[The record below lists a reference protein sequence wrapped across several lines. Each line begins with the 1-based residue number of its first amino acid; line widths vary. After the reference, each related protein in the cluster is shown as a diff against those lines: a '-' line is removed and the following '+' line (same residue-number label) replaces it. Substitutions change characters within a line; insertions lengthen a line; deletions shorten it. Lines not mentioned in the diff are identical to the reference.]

1 MKKERKKRTKEE
13 VKALNWKIAEII
25 WYSLGGIVLVGGLVF
40 SVLGLLIIN
49 MEGNFKNHPF
59 YGLYESQ
66 AKFFNWLGFGNSY
79 ANLGIMMI
87 LLALVYFVIV
97 FYIFAKRVDV
107 QEKKLKKSKDRV
119 KSFKLILDDNNTL
132 NQDTNNN

>member
-1 MKKERKKRTKEE
+1 MAKEKKKRTKEE
-13 VKALNWKIAEII
+13 VKELNWKIAEII
-25 WYSLGGIVLVGGLVF
+25 WYSIGGIVLVGGLVF

-49 MEGNFKNHPF
+49 MEGNFKYHPF

-66 AKFFNWLGFGNSY
+66 AKFFKWLGFGNSY

-87 LLALVYFVIV
+87 LVSLLYFVIV

-107 QEKKLKKSKDRV
+107 KEKKLKKSKDRI
-119 KSFKLILDDNNTL
+119 KNFKLILDEKPVE
-132 NQDTNNN
+132 QEPANNN